1 MAEDAGTGIGLQYF
15 GSYIMDEGEKKTPLE
30 MVEQTLAESAGEG
43 GFTPLKNLL
52 ALSARVV
59 PEEVAALEEQESFM
73 RDMYDPYY
81 QGAVGEDGAL
91 SNLQTMA
98 MGGEMDYTPSRL
110 FEYQKR
116 KGLENIKT
124 GQAKA
129 GLLHSSAT
137 ESRKA
142 GFMGDLAAEES
153 ERAYGGQLSRVQMG
167 AGAAGAVSAA
177 GSSVSG
183 NIGALYSNIGSR
195 LNLTQQAYGQAKQA
209 IFQTAGNTLS
219 NLAAY
224 QAQQG

>member
-1 MAEDAGTGIGLQYF
+1 MV
-15 GSYIMDEGEKKTPLE
+15 GE
-30 MVEQTLAESAGEG
+30 VSGESAKADFRQISDPMDLFGGRAGAARDEISGILTASAQEG
-43 GFTPLKNLL
+43 I
-52 ALSARVV
+52 AMQ
-59 PEEVAALEEQESFM
+59 EEQESFL
-73 RDMYDPYY
+73 RDRYDPYY

-98 MGGEMDYTPSRL
+98 QGGEMDYTPSRL

-129 GLLHSSAT
+129 GLLYSSAT
-137 ESRKA
+137 ETRKA

-177 GSSVSG
+177 GANVSG
-183 NIGALYSNIGSR
+183 NIGALYSSLGAG
-195 LNLTQQAYGQAKQA
+195 LNVTQQAYGQGRQA
-209 IFQTAGNTLS
+209 SFQTAGNTLG
-219 NLAAY
+219 NLATY